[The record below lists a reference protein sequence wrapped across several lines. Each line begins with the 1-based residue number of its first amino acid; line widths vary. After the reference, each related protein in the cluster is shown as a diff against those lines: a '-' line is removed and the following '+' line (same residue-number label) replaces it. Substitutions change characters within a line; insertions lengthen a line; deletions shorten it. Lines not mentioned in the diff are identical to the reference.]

1 MLTTFISFHF
11 SFIEYNIVL
20 VYIICEAKPRTT
32 YGQLI
37 AKRNMTN
44 GEIKSLIENFGVKN
58 QGLAEKNMK
67 TNAVV
72 AQFVSNCN
80 SKSDR

>member
-1 MLTTFISFHF
+1 MHIF
-11 SFIEYNIVL
+11 
-20 VYIICEAKPRTT
+20 CEAQPRTT

-37 AKRNMTN
+37 PKRNMTN
-44 GEIKSLIENFGVKN
+44 EEIESLIENFGVKN
-58 QGLAEKNMK
+58 QGLAEKNKK
-67 TNAVV
+67 TKAVV